1 MLQIS
6 VILILPET
14 KGVSL
19 ERMDALF
26 GEVDAVQAG
35 EQELGTK
42 AYEMDAY
49 TAVKEQESVDNSAA
63 KKKESSVKKVDDISV
78 TV

>member
-1 MLQIS
+1 
-6 VILILPET
+6 VVLILPET

-19 ERMDALF
+19 ERMDVLF

-49 TAVKEQESVDNSAA
+49 TAVKDQESVDNSEA
-63 KKKESSVKKVDDISV
+63 KKKESGVKKTDHISV